1 MNHYLSEYK
10 KKLRSPHDAVAIIKD
25 GDTLIHGMTIAE
37 PPALLYAIADRA
49 RAGDLKN
56 IKVYSF
62 NPQKYIAETVCAP
75 DLIDVIESYSW
86 FVSESCRGLVT
97 VGLTQYIPVYFHQVP
112 KIIKESMT
120 IDATLTTV
128 SPMDQSGYFS
138 LGTCNDFTSIAAKN
152 CRDLI
157 LEVNENMPRVFGSS
171 LIHISQAAAVVENNV
186 PLLEIPPPEPNPE
199 DEIIG
204 KYLTELIPDGAVI
217 QLGIGSIPNAITPY
231 ISGHKDL
238 GIHSELLGP
247 GMLDLIEKGII
258 TGRKKNINNCKH
270 VFTVAY
276 GTKHTFDLMNNNPSL
291 ESYPS
296 SYVLNPA
303 VIAQNNRMIAINSIL
318 EVDLFGQSN
327 AETLEGYQY
336 SGVGGQLDFVRGSYN
351 SRGGKSIQAFYSTAK
366 EETISRVVPRLKTGT
381 MVTTPRMDTHY
392 LATEYGVVNIKGKT
406 TRGRA
411 LAIISIAHP
420 KFRDELLVEAE
431 NMYLL

>member
-97 VGLTQYIPVYFHQVP
+97 VGLTQYIPVYFHQIP

-247 GMLDLIEKGII
+247 GMLELIEKGII